1 MTESGDCMKGWGKY
15 MKFGILVLSAAVGF
29 MGPVCTYGSPTEPK
43 KQALD
48 FMAGTQV
55 WIEGNSSLRR
65 YYLTAEGISAKS
77 DLSTSDSEM
86 RTLLS
91 LILNRKGHQLVVAL
105 PVKSLKSGD
114 PNMDQN
120 AYEKLKAKDFPDI
133 VFTMG
138 DYTVKAYPGSLT
150 TYALLVSGK
159 LRIAG
164 VEKDVVLEP
173 TMVLGK
179 DGIRIY
185 GTQDIYQKE
194 YGISPYSVA
203 VVMTTDDKVVVH
215 YMIAL
220 GLKQKRKAK
229 VFTEK

>member
-1 MTESGDCMKGWGKY
+1 MKWPILLLLLALEFAGPVGTLAASTESSKSKPN
-15 MKFGILVLSAAVGF
+15 K
-29 MGPVCTYGSPTEPK
+29 PT
-43 KQALD
+43 LD

-65 YYLTAEGISAKS
+65 YYLTAERISAKS

-133 VFTMG
+133 VFTLS
-138 DYTVKAYPGSLT
+138 DYVVKAYPGSLS
-150 TYALLVSGK
+150 TYALMVSGK

-185 GTQDIYQKE
+185 GTQDVYQKD

-203 VVMTTDDKVVVH
+203 VVMTTDDKVAVH
-215 YMIAL
+215 YMIVL
-220 GLKQKRKAK
+220 GLR
-229 VFTEK
+229 

>member
-1 MTESGDCMKGWGKY
+1 MKW
-15 MKFGILVLSAAVGF
+15 GILVFSAVFGMASPLSIPASFAEALKAKSGE
-29 MGPVCTYGSPTEPK
+29 PT
-43 KQALD
+43 LD

-55 WIEGNSSLRR
+55 WVEGNSSLRR
-65 YYLTAEGISAKS
+65 YYLTVGKISAKS
-77 DLSTSDSEM
+77 DLNTSDSRM
-86 RTLLS
+86 KTLLS
-91 LILNRKGHQLVVAL
+91 LILNRKGHRLVVTL

-133 VFTMG
+133 VFSLG
-138 DYTVKAYPGSLT
+138 DYVVKAYPGSLS

-164 VEKDVVLEP
+164 VQKDVVLEP

-179 DGIRIY
+179 DGAKIY
-185 GTQDIYQKE
+185 GTQDIYQKD

-203 VVMTTDDKVVVH
+203 LVMTTDNKVAVH
-215 YMIAL
+215 YMIVL
-220 GLKQKRKAK
+220 GLR
-229 VFTEK
+229 

>member
-1 MTESGDCMKGWGKY
+1 MS
-15 MKFGILVLSAAVGF
+15 LVLGF
-29 MGPVCTYGSPTEPK
+29 LGPVWTLTASTKPLKSKSRKPT
-43 KQALD
+43 LD
-48 FMAGTQV
+48 FTTGTQV

-65 YYLTAEGISAKS
+65 YYLTAERISARS

-86 RTLLS
+86 SALLS
-91 LILNRKGHQLVVAL
+91 LILNRKGHQLVVTL

-120 AYEKLKAKDFPDI
+120 AYEKLRAADFPDI
-133 VFTMG
+133 VFTLS
-138 DYTVKAYPGSLT
+138 DYAVKAYPGSLS

-179 DGIRIY
+179 GGIRIY
-185 GTQDIYQKE
+185 GTQDVYQRD

-203 VVMTTDDKVVVH
+203 VVMTSDNKVEVH
-215 YMIAL
+215 YMVVL
-220 GLKQKRKAK
+220 GLR
-229 VFTEK
+229 